1 MRRTTAFVNSGPH
14 VIGLRLAYDA
24 RVFLLLLHIVRVPR
38 DLLKSTAITGGMTLI
53 SRVAGLA
60 RDVVLALVVGASA
73 PADAFFVAFRVPN
86 FFRRIFAEGA
96 FSQAF
101 VPVYAEYQGRGR
113 DVEGR
118 AFLDRVTGTLA
129 TSLLLVTILGVIGAP
144 LVVTLLAPGFLASPE
159 KYELTVA
166 ILRITFPYLGFISL
180 VALAAGILNTHGRF
194 AAAAFTPV
202 LLNLCLIAAALWAAP
217 RLGNAGVAL
226 AWGVFA
232 AGVAQLAFQLPLLR
246 RIGRLP
252 RPRFGFRDP
261 GVRRVMRLMVP
272 AIFGSSVAQ
281 VNMLV
286 NTLLASYLV
295 TGSVSWLWY
304 SDRLMEFPLGVFGI
318 ALATVILPSL
328 SRRHADSSP
337 QAFIELLDWALRW
350 TFLVG
355 VPASVGLMVLAEPIL
370 ATLFLY
376 RSFGVHDVEMTAG
389 ALIAFAAGLLGFISV
404 KILASGFYARQ
415 NTATPAR
422 IAALSLL
429 ANILLSLALIWPLKH
444 IGLALAISLA
454 AFVNAG
460 LLFTVLWRARIYRP
474 LPGWGAHL
482 LRIAIA
488 ATVMALLIKW
498 GAGELDG
505 WVAANVLQRVLR
517 LLLWIALGVT
527 VYVTTL
533 LLLGGRVSELMLTR
547 SERVQDG

>member
-1 MRRTTAFVNSGPH
+1 MPLG
-14 VIGLRLAYDA
+14 LAYDA
-24 RVFLLLLHIVRVPR
+24 WVSVSFRPIVRVPR
-38 DLLKSTAITGGMTLI
+38 ELLKSTAVTGGMTLI
-53 SRVAGLA
+53 SRVTGLA

-101 VPVYAEYQGRGR
+101 VPVYAEYQSRGS
-113 DVEGR
+113 DAEGR
-118 AFLDRVTGTLA
+118 AFLDRVSGTLA
-129 TSLLLVTILGVIGAP
+129 AALLLVTILGVVGAP
-144 LVVTLLAPGFLASPE
+144 LIVTLLAPGFLASPE

-166 ILRITFPYLGFISL
+166 ILRITFPYLAFISL
-180 VALAAGILNTHGRF
+180 VALAAGILNTHRRF

-202 LLNLCLIAAALWAAP
+202 LLNLCLIAAALWVAP
-217 RLGNAGVAL
+217 RLGDAGIAL
-226 AWGVFA
+226 AWGVFI
-232 AGVAQLAFQLPLLR
+232 AGVAQLLFQLPFLR

-252 RPRFGFRDP
+252 RPRLAFRDP
-261 GVRRVMRLMVP
+261 GVRRVLRLMVP
-272 AIFGSSVAQ
+272 AVFGSSVAQ

-328 SRRHADSSP
+328 SRRHANSSP
-337 QAFIELLDWALRW
+337 HAFSELLDWALRW
-350 TFLVG
+350 AFLVG
-355 VPASVGLMVLAEPIL
+355 VPASVGLIVLAEPIL
-370 ATLFLY
+370 TTLFLY
-376 RSFGVHDVEMTAG
+376 RRFGVHDVEMTAG
-389 ALIAFAAGLLGFISV
+389 ALVAFAAGLLGLISV

-429 ANILLSLALIWPLKH
+429 VNILLSLALIRPLQH

-460 LLFTVLWRARIYRP
+460 LLFAMLWRAGVYRP
-474 LPGWGAHL
+474 LRGWGAHL

-488 ATVMALLIKW
+488 AAAMAAVVNW
-498 GAGELDG
+498 GAGGLDD
-505 WVAANVLQRVLR
+505 WVAASMLQRVLR

-533 LLLGGRVSELMLTR
+533 LLLGGRASELVLSR
-547 SERVQDG
+547 GERAQDG

>member
-1 MRRTTAFVNSGPH
+1 MLRTAAFVNSGAH
-14 VIGLRLAYDA
+14 VIHLRLAYDA
-24 RVFLLLLHIVRVPR
+24 RGSLSLLHIVRVPR
-38 DLLKSTAITGGMTLI
+38 DLLKATATTGGMTLI
-53 SRVAGLA
+53 SRVTGLA
-60 RDVVLALVVGASA
+60 RDVVLAMVIGASA

-101 VPVYAEYQGRGR
+101 VPVYAEYQSRGR
-113 DVEGR
+113 DAESR

-129 TSLLLVTILGVIGAP
+129 ASLLLATILGVIGAP

-159 KYELTVA
+159 KHELTVA
-166 ILRITFPYLGFISL
+166 ILRISFPYLGFISL
-180 VALAAGILNTHGRF
+180 VALAAGILNTHKRF

-202 LLNLCLIAAALWAAP
+202 LLNLCLIAAALWVAP
-217 RLGNAGVAL
+217 RLGDAGIAL
-226 AWGVFA
+226 AWGVFV
-232 AGVAQLAFQLPLLR
+232 AGVLQLMFQLLPLR

-252 RPRFGFRDP
+252 RPRLGFRDQ
-261 GVRRVMRLMVP
+261 GVRRVMRLMLP

-328 SRRHADSSP
+328 SRRHVDSSP
-337 QAFIELLDWALRW
+337 QAFSELLDWALRW
-350 TFLVG
+350 TVLVG
-355 VPASVGLMVLAEPIL
+355 VPASVGLIVLAKPIL

-429 ANILLSLALIWPLKH
+429 ANILLSLALIQPLAH

-460 LLFTVLWRARIYRP
+460 LLFSVLWRAGVYRP
-474 LPGWGAHL
+474 LPGWGAHA
-482 LRIAIA
+482 LRVGLA
-488 ATVMALLIKW
+488 ATAMAALLNW

-505 WVAANVLQRVLR
+505 WVAANMLQRVLR

-527 VYVTTL
+527 VYVTAL
-533 LLLGGRVSELMLTR
+533 LLLGGRARELMLSR
-547 SERVQDG
+547 SERAQDG